1 MRRIIF
7 AILAI
12 ASFSAFGSGY
22 VDSLRSKYE
31 GRIGYV
37 SSKAA
42 ETVKAFN
49 IDCRRDDRFLR
60 LEHLLFARLREGDGE
75 NAWLTMRIDSRDGE
89 VRIYDQVQYKA
100 GGFSK
105 ERLVFEI
112 SKWDQLSPVGIS
124 TEAVLNACIGSAG
137 PIWTATKT
145 PAAPSVWI
153 RFINNPRGDDK
164 CVELPGTDDVIEVQ
178 NRFMK
183 RIGAQKKIQIMDPPS
198 RESAYNVASI
208 LRVDSVEQ
216 GIGDEYMIIATSRA
230 FCNDV
235 RGRNIAAL
243 FNQVHGNKAK

>member
-1 MRRIIF
+1 MRRFIF
-7 AILAI
+7 TILAI
-12 ASFSAFGSGY
+12 ASFSAAGAGY
-22 VDSLRSKYE
+22 VDSLRSKYD

-60 LEHLLFARLREGDGE
+60 LEHLLLARLREGDGE
-75 NAWLTMRIDSRDGE
+75 NAWLTMRIDSRDSE
-89 VRIYDQVQYKA
+89 VRIYDQVQYKT
-100 GGFSK
+100 GGFGK

-112 SKWDQLSPVGIS
+112 SKWNQLRPVGIS
-124 TEAVLNACIGSAG
+124 TEAILNACIGSAG
-137 PIWTATKT
+137 PIWTETK
-145 PAAPSVWI
+145 ASVPSVWI

-164 CVELPGTDDVIEVQ
+164 CVELPGSDDVVEVQ

-183 RIGAQKKIQIMDPPS
+183 RIGAKKKIQIMDPPS
-198 RESAYNVASI
+198 RASAHNVASV
-208 LRVDSVEQ
+208 LRVDSVEE
-216 GIGDEYMIIATSRA
+216 GIGHEYMIIATSRA

-243 FNQVHGNKAK
+243 FDQVHGSKAK